1 MRSMSALR
9 ILRMI
14 EEQFHRDAEDR
25 LIREGRTPPAY
36 IRPGEIEYR
45 TCPYAGSRHQ
55 HASPMNVS
63 ALRQMSAHWD
73 DIVAALGVVHRAYRE
88 ARGAQMPAA
97 PELMDLWRIG
107 QLGSALPWFY
117 LLRGDGETRAPVF
130 AAALAKVMLGVG
142 LWAQRLLG
150 DQLAGTP
157 PIALTPQSIYEST
170 EANGTLIGE
179 TEVCS
184 GPEKMM
190 IRFFEVLVAGGP
202 ASDSPVIA
210 DLILERERVVLFGAH
225 YANFKLLLWIHYL
238 ARRFVYA
245 DLIAAL
251 GPLPELVALLEGPC
265 EPPDFFFVGP
275 ADHAAVPAAGRALW
289 IGKLAALVVPMAPD
303 GSDRALHAAAI
314 SIGLAL
320 GTTEAEPERAA
331 ALAARHGIGPEAG
344 QLAARALAT
353 FERLDRILGEVAATV
368 EDAFRR
374 ADPDAAAPLPI
385 TEAERDRLLVRPPRA
400 VLEAISRGSRP

>member
-1 MRSMSALR
+1 MSALR

-25 LIREGRTPPAY
+25 LIREGRTPPEY
-36 IRPGEIEYR
+36 IRPGEIEYK
-45 TCPYAGSRHQ
+45 TCPYGGSRYQ

-63 ALRQMSAHWD
+63 ALRQMSGHWD
-73 DIVAALGVVHRAYRE
+73 EIVAALGVVHAAYRD
-88 ARGAQMPAA
+88 ARGERMPAA

-117 LLRGDGETRAPVF
+117 LLRGDGEARAPVF
-130 AAALAKVMLGVG
+130 AAALAKVTLGVG
-142 LWAQRLLG
+142 LWAQQLLV
-150 DQLAGTP
+150 DQLSGAP
-157 PIALTPQSIYEST
+157 PFTLTPQAIYDST

-202 ASDSPVIA
+202 ASASPQIA
-210 DLILERERVVLFGAH
+210 ALILERERVMLFGAH
-225 YANFKLLLWIHYL
+225 YANLKLLLWIHYL

-245 DLIAAL
+245 DLIAAI
-251 GPLPELVALLEGPC
+251 GPRPALVELLEGPC
-265 EPPDFFFVGP
+265 EPPDFFAVGP
-275 ADHAAVPAAGRALW
+275 VDHAAVPAAGRARW
-289 IGKLAALVVPMAPD
+289 IGQLAALVVPMAPD
-303 GSDRALHAAAI
+303 GSDRALQGAAI
-314 SIGLAL
+314 AIGLAL
-320 GTTEAEPERAA
+320 GATEGDPERAA
-331 ALAARHGIGPEAG
+331 ALAAQHGIGPEAG

-353 FERLDRILGEVAATV
+353 YEQLDRVLGEVAATV

-374 ADPDAAAPLPI
+374 ADPDGGPARPI
-385 TEAERDRLLVRPPRA
+385 TESERDRLLLRPPRA
-400 VLEAISRGSRP
+400 VLDAISRGSRP